1 MAQVSTATV
10 LSIRD
15 TEIEKVKFLICLRF
29 KKKEDKDKMCA
40 ILSKLQLIF

>member
-29 KKKEDKDKMCA
+29 KKKEDKMCA